1 MVIQKMYWANTTLIS
16 ITGTINAVWSIKT
29 TKDVSSVRWF
39 NDQEELLEGE
49 DFKLQTSEEKDH
61 LEHSVIFN
69 EVYPDDQGT
78 YRVIIQNKNAET
90 KESSAVLTGTRFYRY
105 QNQLKYQPSRISQDI
120 FHFRRLNMKGMDAGS
135 SISVMFL
142 LYPPQMEPSKR

>member
-1 MVIQKMYWANTTLIS
+1 MVSQSYHTNTTSTLYQYHTNTTPILHLYYTETRLILS
-16 ITGTINAVWSIKT
+16 LGTHDAMWSLKT

-61 LEHSVIFN
+61 LVHSVIFH

-78 YRVIIQNKNAET
+78 YRVIIQNQAGET
-90 KESSAVLTGTRFYRY
+90 KESSAVLTGIRFYDYFRG
-105 QNQLKYQPSRISQDI
+105 SRTK
-120 FHFRRLNMKGMDAGS
+120 R
-135 SISVMFL
+135 SIDSWLF
-142 LYPPQMEPSKR
+142 S

>member
-1 MVIQKMYWANTTLIS
+1 M
-16 ITGTINAVWSIKT
+16 KT

-78 YRVIIQNKNAET
+78 YRVIIQNKDAET
-90 KESSAVLTGTRFYRY
+90 KESSAVLTGPRFTDI
-105 QNQLKYQPSRISQDI
+105 QNLLKYQPSRISQDI
-120 FHFRRLNMKGMDAGS
+120 FHFRRLN
-135 SISVMFL
+135 SIMFFVN
-142 LYPPQMEPSKR
+142 SNGIV

>member
-1 MVIQKMYWANTTLIS
+1 MASQKIYWTNNTLILIS
-16 ITGTINAVWSIKT
+16 GTVNAVWSMKT

-90 KESSAVLTGTRFYRY
+90 KESSAVLTGPGFTDI
-105 QNQLKYQPSRISQDI
+105 QNRLKCDNVILYSKWNRLSAETFETYPVVNYFPPVSNPKRDSRTN
-120 FHFRRLNMKGMDAGS
+120 R
-135 SISVMFL
+135 
-142 LYPPQMEPSKR
+142 

>member
-1 MVIQKMYWANTTLIS
+1 MILLLPS
-16 ITGTINAVWSIKT
+16 GTENAVWSLKT

-61 LEHSVIFN
+61 LVHSVIFN

-78 YRVIIQNKNAET
+78 YRVIIQNQAGET
-90 KESSAVLTGTRFYRY
+90 KESSAVLTGNRF
-105 QNQLKYQPSRISQDI
+105 
-120 FHFRRLNMKGMDAGS
+120 
-135 SISVMFL
+135 
-142 LYPPQMEPSKR
+142 

>member
-1 MVIQKMYWANTTLIS
+1 M
-16 ITGTINAVWSIKT
+16 KT

-49 DFKLQTSEEKDH
+49 DFKLQTSEEKDY

-90 KESSAVLTGTRFYRY
+90 KESSAVLTGPGFTDIKIGS
-105 QNQLKYQPSRISQDI
+105 NTSRIELAKTFYI
-120 FHFRRLNMKGMDAGS
+120 LGG
-135 SISVMFL
+135 
-142 LYPPQMEPSKR
+142 

>member
-1 MVIQKMYWANTTLIS
+1 MASQKINWTTLILIS
-16 ITGTINAVWSIKT
+16 GTVNAVWSMKT

-61 LEHSVIFN
+61 LQHSVIFN

-90 KESSAVLTGTRFYRY
+90 KESSAVLTGTRFY
-105 QNQLKYQPSRISQDI
+105 
-120 FHFRRLNMKGMDAGS
+120 
-135 SISVMFL
+135 
-142 LYPPQMEPSKR
+142 